1 MAREQRRLAAI
12 VSADVV
18 GYSRL
23 MGRDES
29 ATLAHLRE
37 HRKRRFEP
45 IVARHGGRLVKLM
58 GDGALVEFSSALDAL
73 AAAIGFQQ
81 AMRDE
86 NATRENDTVI
96 VFRMGV
102 HLGDLIVEDDD
113 VYGDSV
119 NVAARLESRAEPG
132 GVVISGAVH
141 DAVVGRLKATFDDLG
156 PLDLKNIERPVRG
169 FRVDWQA
176 ADWGSAPA
184 IARDI
189 PPALAAAEPAAARA
203 LLDRSSIAVLPFVN
217 MSGDP
222 EQEYFADGLAEDIIT
237 ELSRFREFAVIAR
250 NSTFTYK
257 GKAIDVTQVGRE
269 LAVEH
274 VLEGS
279 VRRSGSRVRVTAQL
293 INAADNKH
301 LWAERYDRQLDDVF
315 AIQEEI
321 TRAVVASISW
331 RLFPLELGRHR
342 RLDQPSDEV
351 RRLIWQGWEAHRI
364 GFREGSPT
372 EFLRAIDLAK
382 QAIAVDAQSLDAL
395 LLLAGTYRI
404 CHLVRWGPQPEHA
417 LEHAWST
424 AERMLQIDPTDART
438 LGVSGG
444 VRVARGDVEGGIADL
459 HRAHELNPNA
469 IWILTSLAIS
479 KATIGMSD
487 AAIAHAL
494 LVIRLSP
501 LDPFIGNA
509 QLALAMASFALGR
522 YDEAVRWAEV
532 SIQSAPTAPIRRML
546 LIACSAEA
554 GDMARAKREIDAL
567 RSFAPDFITSVFQG
581 DNPVFI
587 RADDRQRLLSALRKA
602 GLGS

>member
-1 MAREQRRLAAI
+1 LAREQRRLAAI

-18 GYSRL
+18 GYSQL

-29 ATLAHLRE
+29 ATLARLRE
-37 HRKRRFEP
+37 HRKQRFEP
-45 IVARHGGRLVKLM
+45 IVARHGGRLIKLM

-81 AMRDE
+81 AMK
-86 NATRENDTVI
+86 NANAAQTDDTAV

-132 GVVISGAVH
+132 GIVISGAVH
-141 DAVVGRLKATFDDLG
+141 DAVIGRLKATFDDLG
-156 PLDLKNIERPVRG
+156 SLELKNIERPVRG

-176 ADWGSAPA
+176 TDWGAA
-184 IARDI
+184 LAAARDI
-189 PPALAAAEPAAARA
+189 PAALAAAEPSVARA

-217 MSGDP
+217 ISGDP

-279 VRRSGSRVRVTAQL
+279 VRRSGNRVRVTAQL
-293 INAADNKH
+293 INTADNKH

-321 TRAVVASISW
+321 TRTVVASISW

-342 RLDQPSDEV
+342 RLDQPSDEA

-395 LLLAGTYRI
+395 LLLAGTYRL
-404 CHLVRWGPQPEHA
+404 CRGPHPELA
-417 LEHAWST
+417 LEQAWST
-424 AERMLQIDPTDART
+424 AERMLRIDPTDART